1 MGCGEPDLQLFRS
14 CRISI
19 SFDDE
24 LAQWH
29 VGQGPSLKSYT
40 SYTMELVLHQFRTC
54 AEHAQNTHIIWVA
67 QNMRNSPMGCAE
79 HAHCVALWPFS
90 VHRYLY
96 SMLVHSCCFD
106 QAHIAD

>member
-54 AEHAQNTHIIWVA
+54 AEHAQNTRITWVA
-67 QNMRNSPMGCAE
+67 QNMRIVSHSGCFLCIVTCTLCWCT
-79 HAHCVALWPFS
+79 HAFLIK
-90 VHRYLY
+90 
-96 SMLVHSCCFD
+96 
-106 QAHIAD
+106 HIL